1 MVFWIFAILTVLAII
16 FLVIFNKI
24 EETYDEKN
32 KYKNTK
38 FAQFVWLNED
48 VLQIVSGVTALIS
61 GFVAVLMLCAIIIL
75 QISANAER
83 AAKEQQYQALVYKAQ
98 TESIRDEFGII
109 NKEYIDEI
117 QTWNQ
122 ELAKCQS
129 YSHNFWIGIF
139 YPKRIYDG
147 LEFIDWE
154 SIRMRQ

>member
-1 MVFWIFAILTVLAII
+1 MVFWIFVILSVLGTAL
-16 FLVIFNKI
+16 LVIRAIVNNL
-24 EETYDEKN
+24 YDEKK
-32 KYKNTK
+32 KYPK
-38 FAQFVWLNED
+38 FVEFFYWEED
-48 VLQIVSGVTALIS
+48 FLFPIS
-61 GFVAVLMLCAIIIL
+61 IFTMIILFIFVLMLIAIINAYVL
-75 QISANAER
+75 ADAER

-122 ELAKCQS
+122 ELAKYQS

-139 YPKRIYDG
+139 FPKQIYDG

-154 SIRMRQ
+154 SVRMRQ

>member
-1 MVFWIFAILTVLAII
+1 MVFWIFAILSVLGTAL
-16 FLVIFNKI
+16 LVIRAIVNNL
-24 EETYDEKN
+24 YDEEK
-32 KYKNTK
+32 KYPK
-38 FAQFVWLNED
+38 FVEFFYWEED
-48 VLQIVSGVTALIS
+48 FWFPICIFTMIILFI
-61 GFVAVLMLCAIIIL
+61 FVLMLIAIINAYVL
-75 QISANAER
+75 ADAER

-122 ELAKCQS
+122 ELAKYQS

-139 YPKRIYDG
+139 YPKQIYDG

-154 SIRMRQ
+154 SVRMKE